1 MRYRVVVS
9 RVQVA
14 ERSVRAVSEEEAV
27 KQVQVELDRPYSF
40 FAAWT
45 TTSTDLDVTEAT
57 SGLQQQPPPFREEGA
72 LLLSIKE
79 AAQHLG
85 ISYGAVYELVNTAEI
100 QHVAIGRRKYISRD
114 HLKAFIES
122 HTRLGWQARE

>member
-1 MRYRVVVS
+1 
-9 RVQVA
+9 
-14 ERSVRAVSEEEAV
+14 
-27 KQVQVELDRPYSF
+27 
-40 FAAWT
+40 
-45 TTSTDLDVTEAT
+45 
-57 SGLQQQPPPFREEGA
+57 
-72 LLLSIKE
+72 LSIKE

-85 ISYGAVYELVNTAEI
+85 VSYGALYELANTAEI